1 MDIMQA
7 ILEIESKASGIKK
20 SADNLKQQQSEA
32 IKSELE
38 AKEIEY
44 KKKLDAAYADMKKE
58 SYNIRE
64 EKMEAIERVFAE
76 KLEFMEKSSAKNT
89 DKWVEQ
95 IAEAVIKA

>member
-38 AKEIEY
+38 AKENEY

-95 IAEAVIKA
+95 ITEAVIKA